1 MEAMEET
8 GKEVQHWEVMEE
20 MVVLVLQVEVE
31 APMMIMVMKA
41 AMVEVVLQEEMVE
54 KEQMDLLVQ
63 TVSL

>member
-1 MEAMEET
+1 
-8 GKEVQHWEVMEE
+8 MEE